1 MNGDAALSA
10 FVRASVSCPTTR
22 KFLSLGVVEARSK
35 GTNARHT
42 NFLGRR
48 QQQKTTQAVTET
60 PSVKKATERLEL
72 IMTRAQGSRR
82 QLYTC
87 SISTLVPVYIK
98 APGKHPPQSKVQT
111 RRRYTY
117 SGPSILR
124 GFYM

>member
-1 MNGDAALSA
+1 M
-10 FVRASVSCPTTR
+10 SCPTTR

-72 IMTRAQGSRR
+72 ITTEAKTFRQTYVRNQAYVHLSTEQEYKRR
-82 QLYTC
+82 
-87 SISTLVPVYIK
+87 
-98 APGKHPPQSKVQT
+98 
-111 RRRYTY
+111 
-117 SGPSILR
+117 
-124 GFYM
+124 